1 MSGDFP
7 QDYSDRFGGMG
18 RLLGQSGLEKVRKS
32 RVAVIGVGGVG
43 SWTVEALV
51 RSGVGA
57 VTMVDLDDV
66 CITNVN
72 RQLPALDGGIGRPKV
87 EVLAER
93 MRLIH
98 PGCRIEAVAEFLTPT
113 NARRLLSG
121 SSEGGDGDDGTGR
134 FDFVI
139 DAVDRI
145 STKVLIITEC
155 RELGIPVLTVGGAGG
170 RRDATAVRT
179 ADLGFSQG
187 DSLLRGVRR
196 ELRRRHGFSSE
207 DRQPFGI
214 PCIYSAEPQVFPWAD
229 GTCRAQP
236 EEGGAMKL
244 DCASGFGA
252 ATFVTGVF
260 GFAAAGEVIRQLSL
274 R

>member
-1 MSGDFP
+1 MSDGSPEDD
-7 QDYSDRFGGMG
+7 DYADRFGGMG
-18 RLLGQSGLEKVRKS
+18 RLLGLPGLAKVRAS
-32 RVAVIGVGGVG
+32 HVCVIGVGGVG

-57 VTMVDLDDV
+57 VTMIDMDDV

-87 EVLAER
+87 EALADR

-98 PGCRIEAVAEFLTPT
+98 AGCAIHAVTEFFT
-113 NARRLLSG
+113 ASSAARLLS
-121 SSEGGDGDDGTGR
+121 TP

-155 RELGIPVLTVGGAGG
+155 RTRGIPLLTVGGAGG

-179 ADLGFSQG
+179 ADLAFSTG
-187 DSLLRGVRR
+187 DNLLRGVRR
-196 ELRRRHGFSSE
+196 KLRRQHGFPAD

-214 PCIYSAEPQVFPWAD
+214 SCVYSAEPQVFPWAD
-229 GTCRAQP
+229 GTCHAEP
-236 EEGGAMKL
+236 ETTGAMKL

-252 ATFVTGVF
+252 ASFVTGVF
-260 GFAAAGEVIRQLSL
+260 GFAAAGEVVRRLAEKA
-274 R
+274 